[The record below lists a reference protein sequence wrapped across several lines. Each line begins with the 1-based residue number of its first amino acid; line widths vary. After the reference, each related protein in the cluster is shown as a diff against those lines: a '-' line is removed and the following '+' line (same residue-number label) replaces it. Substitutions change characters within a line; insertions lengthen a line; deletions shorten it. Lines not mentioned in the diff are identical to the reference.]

1 MSARDRRIF
10 ELALSDDEQISTR
23 VLGSGFYRRL
33 LVIPVGAED
42 DGLPPAESSAESEAD
57 EGDRDGDVS
66 G

>member
-10 ELALSDDEQISTR
+10 QAALADDDGIATR

-33 LVIPVGAED
+33 LVIPVGVED
-42 DGLPPAESSAESEAD
+42 DGSAPAESSAETETG
-57 EGDRDGDVS
+57 EGGRDGDAT